1 MSKKNIINKLI
12 TEKTKNYTYA
22 IAFFLVFS
30 FFVYFVIRPN
40 LLSVFV
46 SNSKIDELKKID
58 NLYENQINK
67 VIDLQSTLETNRDD
81 FRLLREAVSENPQV
95 NKVLSDISLSA
106 EKNKLSINKIT
117 IGDINLRDSSKQK
130 LYEVSVNL
138 DLRGNFDS
146 LMMFVRELNNQR
158 RLKLIRRMSILKENE
173 KATESAELKISM
185 EVDGYY
191 L

>member
-1 MSKKNIINKLI
+1 MSKKNLINRLI
-12 TEKTKNYTYA
+12 TEKTKNYTYT

-58 NLYENQINK
+58 RVYENQINK
-67 VIDLQSTLETNRDD
+67 VIDLQSVLESNRDN
-81 FRLLREAVSENPQV
+81 FGLLKEAVSENPQV

-106 EKNKLSINKIT
+106 EKNKLLINKII

-130 LYEVSVNL
+130 LYAVSVNL
-138 DLRGNFDS
+138 DLRGNFAS
-146 LMMFVRELNNQR
+146 LMSFVKELNDQR
-158 RLKLIRRMSILKENE
+158 RLKLVKKMTILKEDE
-173 KATESAELKISM
+173 KATESAELKINM
-185 EVDGYY
+185 EVEGYY